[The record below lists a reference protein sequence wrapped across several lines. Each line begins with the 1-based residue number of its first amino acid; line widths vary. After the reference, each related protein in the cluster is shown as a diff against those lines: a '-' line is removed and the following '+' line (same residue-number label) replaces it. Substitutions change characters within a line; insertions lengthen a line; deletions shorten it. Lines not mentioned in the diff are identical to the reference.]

1 MPIWEQN
8 YKINPINHNLLCKTY
23 NSVASVALVGAADV
37 FYWQINHFC
46 KCIIFHIIGTKMKKK

>member
-23 NSVASVALVGAADV
+23 NSVASIALVMSKDV
-37 FYWQINHFC
+37 IYGLVKRLC
-46 KCIIFHIIGTKMKKK
+46 KCIIFYVIGIEMKKK